1 MSHNT
6 CHMCDS
12 SHYSFCGT
20 DHSNPSFHV
29 NAAISAGQNSI
40 NTLYMTVCVVIGN
53 FPAKIK
59 VYTPY
64 MGLKFRV
71 YKYILYN
78 SILANPSRYLCHTG
92 LLAHLSFCVFVA
104 LLQCRREV
112 ALHAC
117 SLRVVSA
124 SHTIL
129 RLCA

>member
-1 MSHNT
+1 
-6 CHMCDS
+6 
-12 SHYSFCGT
+12 
-20 DHSNPSFHV
+20 
-29 NAAISAGQNSI
+29 
-40 NTLYMTVCVVIGN
+40 MTVCVVIGN

-129 RLCA
+129 CVVSASHTILRVVSASHTILRLCA